1 MKNTTQEKIIEI
13 ILEKLEGESL
23 PENFDSG
30 KSLLEQGIFDSLSFL
45 EFMVDLESTFDVELD
60 FSELDPSE
68 FTSVENLAKL
78 IDEKTK
84 G

>member
-23 PENFDSG
+23 PENFDRG